1 MNWLEYLNLYLRGL
15 SSALTRKSAQK
26 TCVALAFGITCSAA
40 IAQDSDGTMSAD
52 AVAGQNMQNRLYPQI
67 QLPLSYNYNQKLGAN
82 SATQQAEIGFGPV
95 IPIGINSDVQLILN
109 PFLTYNRN
117 ISDQQITNQNQPI
130 QIASF
135 FVPTYAKEWYFG
147 IGPYIQGP
155 ASNPNNGSRQT
166 GVGFSAAGFFTPEHW
181 VAGAAIYNS
190 WGLGNNMTGGSAN
203 VLNVQPTI
211 SYTTDKAWTYSFIS
225 EIVYNYD
232 ARAATNQLTLSGG
245 KTFTF
250 IGYPMLW
257 QVGPTYM
264 VTTTPTSAKGLGGF
278 LGLTL
283 LLPK

>member
-1 MNWLEYLNLYLRGL
+1 
-15 SSALTRKSAQK
+15 
-26 TCVALAFGITCSAA
+26 
-40 IAQDSDGTMSAD
+40 MSAD

-82 SATQQAEIGFGPV
+82 NATQQSEIGFGPV
-95 IPIGINSDVQLILN
+95 IPVGITDDVQLILN

-117 ISDQQITNQNQPI
+117 VSNQQITNQNQPI

-135 FVPTYAKEWYFG
+135 FVPTYAKAWYFG
-147 IGPYIQGP
+147 IGPYLQGP
-155 ASNPNNGSRQT
+155 ASNANNGSRQT
-166 GVGFSAAGFFTPEHW
+166 GVGFSAAGYYTPEHW
-181 VAGAAIYNS
+181 VVGAAVYNS
-190 WGLGNNMTGGSAN
+190 WGVGNNMTGGSAN
-203 VLNVQPTI
+203 VLNAMPSV
-211 SYTTDKAWTYSFIS
+211 SYTTDSAWTYSLSS
-225 EIVYNYD
+225 EIVYNYN

-264 VTTTPTSAKGLGGF
+264 ATSTATSAKGLGGF